1 MFKRTAVT
9 KYMRN
14 RSAKLSRE
22 WNLKVM
28 RTVFE
33 AIKENTLND
42 RKFARKLTQVAQR
55 ILNLDMA
62 KAFQHWHHT
71 A

>member
-28 RTVFE
+28 RTVFG
-33 AIKENTLND
+33 AIKENTFND
-42 RKFARKLTQVAQR
+42 RKFARKLTQVA
-55 ILNLDMA
+55 
-62 KAFQHWHHT
+62 
-71 A
+71 

>member
-1 MFKRTAVT
+1 MRLMFKRTAVT

-33 AIKENTLND
+33 AIKENTFND
-42 RKFARKLTQVAQR
+42 KKFARKLTQVA
-55 ILNLDMA
+55 
-62 KAFQHWHHT
+62 
-71 A
+71 